1 MAADESFA
9 KWAEPN
15 MKAVIQCGGKG
26 TRLMPYTMVLP
37 KPLMPVGSLP
47 VLELVLQWLRRNDVT
62 EVFITTG
69 YLGNLIRTSCGD
81 GRRWGLSIK
90 YTEEAQPLGTI
101 GPLRM
106 LRKALD
112 STFLVVNGDV
122 LTNLSI
128 SAMTAFH
135 RRMGNLVSVA
145 TVNRSIAIDFGVLE
159 QVDGRVTQ
167 FKEKP
172 NLSHLVSMGV
182 YLMQPEVFEH
192 IPPRVPFGFD
202 DLILCLLERKAPVG
216 AFRHE
221 GLWLD
226 IGRVDDFRRAQELP
240 WDDQPPAFRTMAAE

>member
-1 MAADESFA
+1 
-9 KWAEPN
+9 

-37 KPLMPVGSLP
+37 KPLMPVGPRP

-69 YLGNLIRTSCGD
+69 YLGNLIRIACGD

-90 YTEEAQPLGTI
+90 YTEELQPLGTI

-106 LRKALD
+106 LRKSLD

-122 LTNLSI
+122 LTDLNIAAL
-128 SAMTAFH
+128 ANTH
-135 RRMGNLVSVA
+135 RQMGNVVTIA
-145 TVNRSIAIDFGVLE
+145 TVCRSIKTDFGIIE
-159 QVDGRVTQ
+159 QSGGRVTQ

-172 NLSHLVSMGV
+172 LLNHQCSMGV
-182 YLMQPEVFEH
+182 YCMQPDVFEY
-192 IPPRVPFGFD
+192 IPPRLPFGFD
-202 DLILCLLERKAPVG
+202 DLVLCLLERKVPVG
-216 AFRHE
+216 AFRHD
-221 GLWLD
+221 GQWLD

-240 WDDQPPAFRTMAAE
+240 WDDQPAFETIAAE